1 MWCFFCIKAIIYQ
14 TEIAFF
20 YHKNEETEILTD
32 ANDNRNFVEKHAPIS
47 QKILDREHSLLK
59 NKVSNFAG
67 YRFMSL
73 GANTDSK
80 LIETFNHSH
89 KFCIDTLGSQKKC
102 NTVSLF
108 SDLPLP
114 SEAIDCVLLQHIL
127 EFSEQPQ
134 SIISEVSRVINSGG
148 HLFIFI
154 VNPISVLGLKKLI
167 AKKMNKSEGSIYY
180 PLRIKRITD
189 WLHLLNFEVKAV
201 VKDSRW
207 ANENL
212 CLNSREKDTDTTLK
226 RMGKFAEYG
235 ESLINHFYLI
245 HGVKRNRAG
254 IRVPKVEWS
263 LSAQNKLSL
272 DNSIS
277 KQPRNITRGIGEHE

>member
-1 MWCFFCIKAIIYQ
+1 MAS
-14 TEIAFF
+14 T
-20 YHKNEETEILTD
+20 
-32 ANDNRNFVEKHAPIS
+32 NDKRNSVEKHAPVS
-47 QKILDREHSLLK
+47 QKILDREYSLLK

-73 GANTDSK
+73 GENTDSK
-80 LIETFNHSH
+80 LIQMFNHSH
-89 KFCIDTLGSQKKC
+89 KFCIDTPGLQKKC
-102 NTVSLF
+102 STVSLF

-114 SEAIDCVLLQHIL
+114 SEAVDCVLLQHIL
-127 EFSEQPQ
+127 EFSDQPQ
-134 SIISEVSRVINSGG
+134 SIVSEVSRVISSGG

-154 VNPISVLGLKKLI
+154 VNPISVLGLKNFI
-167 AKKMNKSEGSIYY
+167 AKKINKSDGSNYY
-180 PLRIKRITD
+180 PLRIKRIID
-189 WLHLLNFEVKAV
+189 WLHLLNFEVKTV
-201 VKDSRW
+201 VKDSLW
-207 ANENL
+207 VNTN
-212 CLNSREKDTDTTLK
+212 NVEKNTHLILK

-263 LSAQNKLSL
+263 LSAQNNFSL

-277 KQPRNITRGIGEHE
+277 KQPRTIISGIDEHK